1 MENCHFGGWA
11 TRNDIQCSDGRTIRQ
26 NAFKDDNGRTV
37 PLIWN
42 HDHNNQDAV
51 LGHALLENRDEGV
64 YAYCTFNTDT
74 EQGAHALKLVQH
86 GDVRSLSIY
95 ANKLKQIGSDVIH
108 GCIKELSLV
117 LAGANE
123 GAYIDFVMAH
133 DEDGEDAVY
142 VNYDESALVIYHS
155 ETNKKEEKPVAEEA
169 KKAEPEKKPEAEEAK
184 KSDAEQ
190 KPEAEKKEEA
200 EKTVKEVWDGLMKK
214 VTPEE
219 EAVIYAMIGTAAEE
233 GVSDEENKETAKH
246 SDIYEGGNTMRH
258 NVFENET
265 QDNTLMH
272 ADIVNNAIADGKRFA
287 TLKDSVLAHA
297 AENNITNISELFPNE
312 HDLNM
317 PPEWY
322 KENDDSWVAK
332 VMKGVHHVPFSRVRA
347 LFAKMDEATARAH
360 GYIKGN
366 EKQVGLKL
374 SILKRST
381 KPTTVYIKMAMDRD
395 DLIDIRYDALPW
407 IRAEGRKILDAEL
420 ARAYLLGDKRDPS
433 DDDKIDEQCIR
444 PILTDDDMYTIK
456 YTVTDGTDFHN
467 DFNSASEN
475 DSEAKGV
482 IRGAIKARKG
492 YKGSGNVTFFTTEDL
507 VTELLLIEDQNG
519 RRIYESEAALCTALR
534 CKEIVTVPELEQHED
549 VYGIFVNMADYQVG
563 ADKGGQVTT
572 FEDFDIDFNKEKI
585 LMETHC
591 SAALVK
597 PKSAIV
603 LKKSVA
609 AG

>member
-1 MENCHFGGWA
+1 MEKFDFSGWA
-11 TRNDIQCSDGRTIRQ
+11 TRNDLLCADGRTIRRD
-26 NAFKDDNGRTV
+26 AFKDNDGQVV
-37 PLIWN
+37 PLVWN
-42 HDHNNQDAV
+42 HNHVGSEAV
-51 LGHALLENRDEGV
+51 LGHALLENREEGV
-64 YAYCTFNTDT
+64 YAYGKFNDT
-74 EQGAHALKLVQH
+74 EEGKRVKTLVKH

-95 ANKLKQIGSDVIH
+95 ANKLKQVGSDVIH
-108 GCIKELSLV
+108 GCIRELSVV
-117 LAGANE
+117 LAGANP

-133 DEDGEDAVY
+133 GDGEEAGLIA
-142 VNYDESALVIYHS
+142 NYDENALVLYHS
-155 ETNKKEEKPVAEEA
+155 DDAKDTDKEEKPMAN
-169 KKAEPEKKPEAEEAK
+169 
-184 KSDAEQ
+184 
-190 KPEAEKKEEA
+190 
-200 EKTVKEVWDGLMKK
+200 EKTVQDVIDSM
-214 VTPEE
+214 TEE
-219 EAVIYAMIGTAAEE
+219 QKTVMYALIGQALNDAS
-233 GVSDEENKETAKH
+233 GNDS
-246 SDIYEGGNTMRH
+246 EGGDNNMKH
-258 NVFENET
+258 NVFENDT
-265 QDNTLMH
+265 YDTSLMH
-272 ADIVNNAIADGKRFA
+272 ADIVSNAIADAKRFG
-287 TLKDSVLAHA
+287 TLKESIMAHA
-297 AENNITNISELFPNE
+297 AENNITDIQELFPNE
-312 HDLNM
+312 HDLHM

-332 VMKGVHHVPFSRVRA
+332 VMRGVHHVPFSRVRA

-374 SILKRST
+374 SILKRTT

-395 DLIDIRYDALPW
+395 DLIDIQYDALPW

-420 ARAYLLGDKRDPS
+420 ARAYLFGDKRDPS

-456 YTVTDGTDFHN
+456 YTVTDGVDFHN

-482 IRGAIKARKG
+482 IRAAIKSRKE
-492 YKGSGNVTFFTTEDL
+492 YKGSGNLTFFTTEEL

-534 CKEIVTVPELEQHED
+534 VKEIVTVPELEQYED

-572 FEDFDIDFNKEKI
+572 FEDFDIDYNKEKI
-585 LMETHC
+585 LMETRC
-591 SAALVK
+591 SGALVK

-603 LKKSVA
+603 LKKEVS